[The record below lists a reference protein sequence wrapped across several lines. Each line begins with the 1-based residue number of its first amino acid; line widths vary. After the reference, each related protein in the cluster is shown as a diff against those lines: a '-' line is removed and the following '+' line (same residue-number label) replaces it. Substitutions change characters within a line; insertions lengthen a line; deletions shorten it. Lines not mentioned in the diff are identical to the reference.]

1 VKALVVD
8 DKWMASLEAR
18 VGGETTRVAQSLTRR
33 VKELSDRYGLTLP
46 ALAEAVEALE
56 REVAKHLARMG
67 HS

>member
-1 VKALVVD
+1 
-8 DKWMASLEAR
+8 
-18 VGGETTRVAQSLTRR
+18 
-33 VKELSDRYGLTLP
+33 LSDRYGLTLP